1 MRLHCL
7 SCRRRSAEVKA
18 MSRDENGREGLGY
31 EPQGSRALALRY
43 TVHGWAVLPCS
54 PDSKAPLTAHG
65 FKDATTN
72 ADRVNEFW
80 AASPTAMIG
89 IATGKDAGIFVLDID
104 VDGEMGKDGLADL
117 ADLES
122 HFHELPV
129 GNRVRT
135 PRGGLHL
142 YFQYPAGL
150 PVRSKAALVEPEGRQ
165 LSMDVRGDG
174 GYVIAAGS
182 IRKDGAAYEA
192 VDAAWPPLAPEA
204 PQWLLELVVGRK
216 RKPAKQRHGDR
227 SDLSPIGGTPYG
239 LAALSSECSEVRTA
253 PAGNRNHR
261 LNTAA
266 CKLAQFSA
274 AGHVDEGTARAQL
287 MAAASEA
294 GLDEDP
300 NCGLSGI
307 RKTIESGFQAG
318 KEKPGKSPTGA
329 GASRRSA
336 VSVPPIRTIP
346 KRTRILS
353 SRRMPSPKE
362 SRSAL
367 ADA

>member
-1 MRLHCL
+1 M
-7 SCRRRSAEVKA
+7 
-18 MSRDENGREGLGY
+18 
-31 EPQGSRALALRY
+31 
-43 TVHGWAVLPCS
+43 
-54 PDSKAPLTAHG
+54 
-65 FKDATTN
+65 
-72 ADRVNEFW
+72 
-80 AASPTAMIG
+80 
-89 IATGKDAGIFVLDID
+89 LDID

-142 YFQYPAGL
+142 YFRCPAGL

-353 SRRMPSPKE
+353 SRRMPSPKK